1 MVYNPNITLKNVI
14 QILDLL
20 AKIFLNN
27 LAFSHFAMFIINNL
41 LANHISNEAIHD
53 FLIKLIKIALAIL
66 FASEKK
72 WKKIADNQILI
83 NNKKFKTIINESSNE
98 KEVLSAQKRNMI
110 VELLRQVL
118 QYDIEKLNRRL
129 TPLIAHTILQIKT
142 FSKKNHKG
150 LMSVLSLIG
159 NVDDILQ
166 KYDRTHSEL
175 NSKKQ
180 GYFFF

>member
-1 MVYNPNITLKNVI
+1 MI

-20 AKIFLNN
+20 AKVFLNN

-41 LANHISNEAIHD
+41 LSNHISNEAIHD

-66 FASEKK
+66 FASERKRKK
-72 WKKIADNQILI
+72 TADNKILI
-83 NNKKFKTIINESSNE
+83 NKKPNTIANPSINE

-118 QYDIEKLNRRL
+118 QYHIEKLNKRL
-129 TPLIAHTILQIKT
+129 APLIAHTILQIKT

-150 LMSVLSLIG
+150 LMSVLSIIG
-159 NVDDILQ
+159 NADDILQ
-166 KYDRTHSEL
+166 KYDRTHTETD
-175 NSKKQ
+175 SKKQ
-180 GYFFF
+180 GYFFFFYFKCC